1 MILEYVGVT
10 KNGERVTGEFL
21 GSKDE
26 LIRSLQKEGIFIVSV
41 RESKRKKKRG
51 KYTIEDFATEV
62 EELSY
67 LVSAG
72 LQIDKAIS
80 TMIKNTKKE
89 ASVEIWEMV
98 LTQLKEGNQ
107 LSVAIKNVLKEKR
120 IPISD
125 FYINIISVG
134 EEVGNVQQALK
145 DVSKHLQFRL
155 KIKRDTISA
164 LGYPIFLVF
173 VSIVAIFFVAYFIL
187 PRFSSI
193 FTPKEFKTLP
203 ALSKVFIGFGMFIH
217 NNMGMVLSLFFMFIA
232 LIVFVFSLEKPR
244 RLILDFI
251 QGLPFL
257 KDIALEFHI
266 ANLCSSLGAMLEGGV
281 DIGRALRLAA
291 KITSHRNLK
300 NIVLQTAENVKRG
313 IKISDTWSKYSII
326 PDDVVSLV
334 AVGESSATLGEVFS
348 KLGEKHLED
357 FKIKISRAMV
367 FLEPAMI
374 VMLGVFIGLIVVSI
388 MLAVL
393 SLTNVS

>member
-232 LIVFVFSLEKPR
+232 FAVFVFSLEKPR
-244 RLILDFI
+244 RLVLDFI
-251 QGLPFL
+251 QDLPFL

-291 KITSHRNLK
+291 KITNHRSLK

>member
-232 LIVFVFSLEKPR
+232 FAVFVFSLEKPR
-244 RLILDFI
+244 RLVLDFI
-251 QGLPFL
+251 QDLPFL

-291 KITSHRNLK
+291 KITNHRSLK

-334 AVGESSATLGEVFS
+334 AVGESSATLGEVFT
-348 KLGEKHLED
+348 KLGKKHLED
-357 FKIKISRAMV
+357 FKVKISRAMV

>member
-334 AVGESSATLGEVFS
+334 AVGESSATLGEVFT

-357 FKIKISRAMV
+357 FKVKISRAMV

>member
-1 MILEYVGVT
+1 MILEYVGIT
-10 KNGERVTGEFL
+10 KNGEKITGEFL
-21 GSKDE
+21 GSREE
-26 LIRSLQKEGIFIVSV
+26 LVRSLQKEGIFIVSV
-41 RESKRKKKRG
+41 REATRKRKKGR
-51 KYTIEDFATEV
+51 YTLENFAVEV

-98 LTQLKEGNQ
+98 LAQLKEGNQ

-134 EEVGNVQQALK
+134 EEVGNIQQALK

-203 ALSKVFIGFGMFIH
+203 VLSKVFIGFGMFIH
-217 NNMGMVLSLFFMFIA
+217 NNMGMVLSLFFMLIA
-232 LIVFVFSLEKPR
+232 LVVFVFSLDKPR
-244 RLILDFI
+244 KVVLDFI
-251 QGLPFL
+251 QSLPFFR
-257 KDIALEFHI
+257 DIAVEFHI

-281 DIGRALRLAA
+281 DIGRALRLAT
-291 KITSHRNLK
+291 KVVSHKNLK
-300 NIVLQTAENVKRG
+300 NILLQTAENVKRG

-334 AVGESSATLGEVFS
+334 AVGENSATLGEVFT
-348 KLGEKHLED
+348 KLGEKHLEN
-357 FKIKISRAMV
+357 FKVKISRAMV

-374 VMLGVFIGLIVVSI
+374 VFLGVFIGLIVVSI

>member
-1 MILEYVGVT
+1 MLLEYVGVT
-10 KNGERVTGEFL
+10 RDGEKISGEFI
-21 GSKDE
+21 GNKEE
-26 LIRSLQKEGIFIVSV
+26 LIRNLSKEGIFVVSV
-41 RESKRKKKRG
+41 RESRRKKRKG
-51 KYTIEDFATEV
+51 KYTIEDFATEI
-62 EELSY
+62 EQLSY
-67 LVSAG
+67 LVSSG

-80 TMIKNTKKE
+80 TMIKNSKKE
-89 ASVEIWEMV
+89 ASVEIWEMI
-98 LTQLKEGNQ
+98 LAQLKEGKQ
-107 LSVAIKNVLKEKR
+107 LSVAIKSVLSKKNLS
-120 IPISD
+120 ISD

-203 ALSKVFIGFGMFIH
+203 TLSKVFIGFGMFIH
-217 NNMGMVLSLFFMFIA
+217 NNMGMVLSVFFMFIA
-232 LIVFVFSLEKPR
+232 LLVFVFSLDKPKKVV
-244 RLILDFI
+244 LDFL
-251 QGLPFL
+251 QELPFI
-257 KDIALEFHI
+257 KDIAIEFHI

-281 DIGRALRLAA
+281 DIGRAMRLAA
-291 KITSHRNLK
+291 KVTSHKSLK
-300 NIVLQTAENVKRG
+300 NIVLQTAENIKRG
-313 IKISDTWSKYSII
+313 IKISDTWSKYSLI
-326 PDDVVSLV
+326 PDDVVSLI
-334 AVGESSATLGEVFS
+334 AVGENSATLGEVFT

-357 FKIKISRAMV
+357 FKVKISRAMV

-374 VMLGVFIGLIVVSI
+374 VLLGVFIGMIVVSI

>member
-120 IPISD
+120 IPVSD

>member
-244 RLILDFI
+244 RLVLDFI

-334 AVGESSATLGEVFS
+334 AVGESSATLGEVFT

-357 FKIKISRAMV
+357 FKVKISRAMV

-374 VMLGVFIGLIVVSI
+374 VLLGVFIGLIVVSI

>member
-1 MILEYVGVT
+1 MVLEYVGVT
-10 KNGERVTGEFL
+10 KSGEKIRGEFL
-21 GSKDE
+21 GTKEE
-26 LIRSLQKEGIFIVSV
+26 LIRSLQKEGIFVISIQ
-41 RESKRKKKRG
+41 ESKRKKKGG
-51 KYTIEDFATEV
+51 KYTLEDFASEI

-67 LVSAG
+67 LVGSG

-80 TMIKNTKKE
+80 TLIKNSKKTTSIEMWE
-89 ASVEIWEMV
+89 AV
-98 LTQLKEGNQ
+98 LGELKSGKQ
-107 LSVAIKNVLKEKR
+107 LSMSIKEVLSKKK

-125 FYINIISVG
+125 FYINILSVG
-134 EEVGNVQQALK
+134 EEVGNLQSALK

-173 VSIVAIFFVAYFIL
+173 VSIAAIFFVAYFIL

-193 FTPKEFKTLP
+193 FTPKEFENLP
-203 ALSKVFIGFGMFIH
+203 TLSKLFIGFGMFVH

-232 LIVFVFSLEKPR
+232 LIVLLFSLDKPR
-244 RLILDFI
+244 KIISDFF
-251 QGLPFL
+251 QGLPFVR
-257 KDIALEFHI
+257 DIAIEFHI

-281 DIGRALRLAA
+281 DIGRAMRLAA
-291 KITSHRNLK
+291 KVVDHKTLK
-300 NIVLQTAENVKRG
+300 NIVLQTAESIKKG
-313 IKISDTWSKYSII
+313 IKISDNWAKYSII
-326 PDDVVSLV
+326 PDDVISLV
-334 AVGESSATLGEVFS
+334 AVGENSATLGEVFS
-348 KLGEKHLED
+348 KLGERHLEN

-374 VMLGVFIGLIVVSI
+374 VLLGVFIGLIVVSI